1 MRRLTLGAA
10 MMRHPTLD
18 KDEVRPDT
26 IGPRLKEADGLV
38 QEAARRGCDILCLPE
53 LFADPSQGTEMA
65 SFAEDEGGPVT
76 TWLSQTARA
85 RNMALVATLALR
97 HERGI
102 TNTGVFY
109 DKQGKLVGRY
119 GKVHLPPGEREVS
132 VPGDAFP
139 VFDLEGV
146 RVGMQTCYDLNF
158 PEGCRI
164 LALKGADVVF
174 WPNMWGGMPEAFT
187 DVIMKARAMENQVH
201 LVSSAFLLTGAGS
214 FRAPKIHGRSCIL
227 DRSGAILAEVGLRLG
242 VAVATVD
249 LDAASLA
256 RDATLR
262 AHRRPGLYGEIV
274 AQP

>member
-26 IGPRLKEADGLV
+26 IAPRLKEAAGLV
-38 QEAARRGCDILCLPE
+38 EEAARRDCDILCLPE

-65 SFAEDEGGPVT
+65 SFAEDEGGPAT
-76 TWLSQTARA
+76 AWLSETARA
-85 RNMALVATLALR
+85 RNMALVATVALR
-97 HERGI
+97 RERGI

-109 DKQGKLVGRY
+109 DKQGTLVGRY
-119 GKVHLPPGEREVS
+119 GKVHLPPGEREAS

-139 VFDLEGV
+139 VFDLEGA

-164 LALKGADVVF
+164 LALKGADIIF

-201 LVSSAFLLTGAGS
+201 LVSSAFLLAGPGA
-214 FRAPKIHGRSCIL
+214 FRAPKLHGRSCIL
-227 DRSGAILAEVGLRLG
+227 DPSGAILAEVGPRLG

-249 LDAASLA
+249 LDAAPRA
-256 RDATLR
+256 CDATLR
-262 AHRRPGLYGEIV
+262 AHRRPDLYGEIV